1 MAIGIFSE
9 DVSVPDFDQKL
20 LEKTLEH
27 LIVNEGYVSGEVN
40 IIYCSDEHLLQMNK
54 DYLNHDYY
62 TDIITFDY
70 VDDQTVSG
78 DLFISL
84 DRIKE
89 NASQFADSLDQEL
102 FRVMIH
108 GVLHLCGYHDKSE
121 EEQQTM
127 RGKENEYL
135 KYAGK
140 LAD

>member
-1 MAIGIFSE
+1 MAIGIFAE
-9 DVSVPDFDQKL
+9 DVTVPNFDTQL
-20 LEKTLEH
+20 LENTLEY
-27 LIVNEGYVSGEVN
+27 LISEEGFVSGDVN

-70 VDDQTVSG
+70 VDDQIVSG

-89 NASQFADSLDQEL
+89 NASQFADNLDQEL

-108 GVLHLCGYHDKSE
+108 GVLHLCGYHDKTDE
-121 EEQQTM
+121 EKHTM
-127 RGKENEYL
+127 RDKEDKYL

-140 LAD
+140 LSD

>member
-1 MAIGIFSE
+1 MSIGIFSE

-20 LEKTLEH
+20 LQQTLEH
-27 LIVNEGYVSGEVN
+27 LIVNEGFVSGDVN

-89 NASQFADSLDQEL
+89 NASQFADNLDQEL

-140 LAD
+140 L